1 MTKYN
6 ALNVNL
12 SNSQLYKLKS
22 GINYGTQATVN
33 LWLLILMM
41 RLISRIN
48 YYYLI
53 FETFKDW

>member
-22 GINYGTQATVN
+22 RINYGTQATVN
-33 LWLLILMM
+33 LSSNMAVDSNDETNISHKLLLSN
-41 RLISRIN
+41 L
-48 YYYLI
+48 
-53 FETFKDW
+53 